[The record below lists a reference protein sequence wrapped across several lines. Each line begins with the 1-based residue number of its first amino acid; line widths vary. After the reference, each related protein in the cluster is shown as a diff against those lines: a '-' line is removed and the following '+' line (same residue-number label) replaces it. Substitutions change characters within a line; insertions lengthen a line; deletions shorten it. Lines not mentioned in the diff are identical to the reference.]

1 MGEPISA
8 RDIGGVISEIEREFP
23 GVRVTSADRT
33 AQQNAAAGGARD
45 SQHLHGRARDLDIS
59 AVPED
64 RRGALVE
71 RLKSLG
77 VTGMG
82 MYGPTSTSLH
92 IDMRPGAFTAFGP
105 DRTRNSISQTP
116 SYFQQVANTTNP
128 QGPRAT
134 PPPASTVPNVDN
146 LPLSPAARSV
156 LGMQMTNVGN
166 QARNATEIAGVQQ
179 RQQQRLA
186 EGERDASK
194 SYATEQRRLTQDLER
209 RQQPIPEFIATRETA
224 RDIGSLASLLM
235 VAGSMLGGKGKQ
247 GALMAVQ
254 SMTGMMAGYRQGR
267 MDLYQRERQNYET
280 GLRQVQAQNQQLQQA
295 FERSQRTAQ
304 TDLEAARAEFRV
316 AATALG
322 ANLPALMGQQMG
334 YAGIGQALNTT
345 ATLVGQVDQADRTA
359 RAAAENRRL
368 ANEETT
374 RRQNAERDRANIE
387 SFGPRSLETR
397 ELQSPEQR
405 ARTDRF
411 LSQSR
416 VGEAQA
422 ARYANAQTALETSER
437 TARAVSENSD
447 VIGAVGS
454 ALNRLRADPVASVRN
469 IVNNFTSGGSAGG
482 EQAFNADIDRAVRA
496 GYLSQDQ
503 ASRAKII
510 SKELFSLALADAQST
525 GRATVWLERALQDFY
540 SQSLRPETLLSII
553 HERAQSNVSS
563 LPEVLRPNT
572 RSDYN
577 QNFSLLSTVQDGRFD
592 PAAFQ
597 RRYPLLGGDNTT
609 TTTPSR
615 TVTPG
620 GARAPGRPNAT
631 PAPAQLEVG
640 TIQNADDGKRYRF
653 RGGDRYDRNNWEVVP

>member
-1 MGEPISA
+1 MGETISA

-33 AQQNAAAGGARD
+33 AQQNAAVGGAQD

-59 AVPED
+59 AIPEN

-82 MYGPTSTSLH
+82 MYGPTGTSLH
-92 IDMRPGAFTAFGP
+92 VDMREGPFRAWGP
-105 DRTRNSISQTP
+105 DRTRNTISQTP

-134 PPPASTVPNVDN
+134 PPPASNTPNIDMTG
-146 LPLSPAARSV
+146 LSPGMSRV
-156 LGMQMTNVGN
+156 LGMQMTNANN
-166 QARNATEIAGVQQ
+166 QARTATDIARITQNQQ
-179 RQQQRLA
+179 EQLA
-186 EGERDASK
+186 RGERDASK
-194 SYATEQRRLTQDLER
+194 AYAGQQRRLTQELER
-209 RQQPIPEFIATRETA
+209 RQQPIPEFVATRETA

-254 SMTGMMAGYRQGR
+254 AMTGMMAGYRQGR
-267 MDLYQRERQNYET
+267 QDLYQRERQNYET

-295 FERSQRTAQ
+295 FERSMRTAQ

-316 AATALG
+316 AATELG
-322 ANLPALMGQQMG
+322 ANLPVLMGQQV
-334 YAGIGQALNTT
+334 GQQGTAQIMNHMTT
-345 ATLVGQVDQADRTA
+345 VVGQVEQADRTA
-359 RAAAENRRL
+359 RAAAE
-368 ANEETT
+368 T
-374 RRQNAERDRANIE
+374 RRQANVDAIERQKNERDRANIE

-397 ELQSPEQR
+397 NLQTPEQR

-411 LSQSR
+411 LSQSHA
-416 VGEAQA
+416 GEAQA
-422 ARYANAQTALETSER
+422 RAYSNAQTTLETSER
-437 TARAVSENSD
+437 TARAVSENRD
-447 VIGAVGS
+447 VIGVVGS
-454 ALNRLRADPVASVRN
+454 ALNRLRGDQASSVGN
-469 IVNNFTSGGSAGG
+469 ILQNFFSGGAPAG
-482 EQAFNADIDRAVRA
+482 EARFNQDIDRAVQE

-510 SKELFSLALADAQST
+510 SKELFSLALADAQGT

-540 SQSLRPETLLSII
+540 SQSLRPETLLTII
-553 HERAQSNVSS
+553 HERAQSAASN

-572 RSDYN
+572 RTDYN
-577 QNFSLLSTVQDGRFD
+577 DNFSILSTLQNNRFD

-597 RRYPLLGGDNTT
+597 RRYPAPERTNTT
-609 TTTPSR
+609 TTSPGS

-620 GARAPGRPNAT
+620 AARAPG
-631 PAPAQLEVG
+631 APTQRWVPG
-640 TIQNADDGKRYRF
+640 
-653 RGGDRYDRNNWEVVP
+653 RGLVPIE

>member
-1 MGEPISA
+1 MAGSDDRYGRNAELLA
-8 RDIGGVISEIEREFP
+8 EREAILALP
-23 GVRVTSADRT
+23 PE
-33 AQQNAAAGGARD
+33 QQGPALIAM
-45 SQHLHGRARDLDIS
+45 SQ
-59 AVPED
+59 
-64 RRGALVE
+64 RRSGLP
-71 RLKSLG
+71 S
-77 VTGMG
+77 M
-82 MYGPTSTSLH
+82 
-92 IDMRPGAFTAFGP
+92 PGAFREPGP
-105 DRTRNSISQTP
+105 DTEGGAWTEGLAPASGRYVDTTRGLPTQNLANLNKVGG
-116 SYFQQVANTTNP
+116 VAEK
-128 QGPRAT
+128 QGEDA
-134 PPPASTVPNVDN
+134 PASTVPNVDN

-166 QARNATEIAGVQQ
+166 QTRTATDIAQVQQ
-179 RQQQRLA
+179 NQQRRLA
-186 EGERDASK
+186 EGERDASR
-194 SYATEQRRLTQDLER
+194 SYASEHRRLTQDLER

-224 RDIGSLASLLM
+224 RDIGTLASLLM
-235 VAGSMLGGKGKQ
+235 VAGATLGGKGKQ

-295 FERSQRTAQ
+295 FERAQRTAQ

-316 AATALG
+316 AAIELG
-322 ANLPALMGQQMG
+322 ANLPALMGQQ
-334 YAGIGQALNTT
+334 AGQAGTAQILNHT
-345 ATLVGQVDQADRTA
+345 ATIVGQIDQADRSA

-368 ANEETT
+368 ANEDAIK
-374 RRQNAERDRANIE
+374 RQTDERNRANIE

-397 ELQSPEQR
+397 NMQSDAQR
-405 ARTDRF
+405 ERTDRF

-422 ARYANAQTALETSER
+422 RAYANAQTALETSER

-447 VIGAVGS
+447 VIGAVGT
-454 ALNRLRADPVASVRN
+454 ALNRLRGDTIASVRN

-553 HERAQSNVSS
+553 HERAQSNVSN

-572 RSDYN
+572 RTDYN
-577 QNFSLLSTVQDGRFD
+577 QNFTILSTVQDGRFD

-597 RRYPLLGGDNTT
+597 RRYPLLGGADSAR
-609 TTTPSR
+609 TTPNR

-620 GARAPGRPNAT
+620 GARAPGRPGAT
-631 PAPAQLEVG
+631 PAPAEIEVG
-640 TIQNADDGKRYRF
+640 TIQTARDGKTYRF
-653 RGGDRYDRNNWEVVP
+653 RGGNVQDRNNWELVP

>member
-1 MGEPISA
+1 MVETISA

-33 AQQNAAAGGARD
+33 AQQNAAAGGAQD

-82 MYGPTSTSLH
+82 MYGPTDTSLH
-92 IDMRPGAFTAFGP
+92 VDMREGPFRAWGP

-134 PPPASTVPNVDN
+134 PPPASNTPNIDMTG
-146 LPLSPAARSV
+146 LSPGISRV
-156 LGMQMTNVGN
+156 LGLQMTNVGN
-166 QARNATEIAGVQQ
+166 QARTATDIARITQD
-179 RQQQRLA
+179 QQQSLA
-186 EGERDASK
+186 RGERDASRA
-194 SYATEQRRLTQDLER
+194 YAGEQRRLTQDLER
-209 RQQPIPEFIATRETA
+209 RQQPIPEFVATRETA
-224 RDIGSLASLLM
+224 KDIGSLASLLM
-235 VAGSMLGGKGKQ
+235 VAGAALGGKGKQ

-254 SMTGMMAGYRQGR
+254 AMTGMMAGYRQGR
-267 MDLYQRERQNYET
+267 QDLYQRERQNYET

-295 FERSQRTAQ
+295 FERSMRTAQ

-316 AATALG
+316 AATELG
-322 ANLPALMGQQMG
+322 ANLPVLMGQQ
-334 YAGIGQALNTT
+334 
-345 ATLVGQVDQADRTA
+345 VGQQGTAQIMNHITTVVGQLEQADRTA
-359 RAAAENRRL
+359 RAAAE
-368 ANEETT
+368 T
-374 RRQNAERDRANIE
+374 RRQANVDAIERQKNERDRANIE

-592 PAAFQ
+592 PVAFQ
-597 RRYPLLGGDNTT
+597 RRYPLLGGTNTT
-609 TTTPSR
+609 TTTGDAG
-615 TVTPG
+615 TPG
-620 GARAPGRPNAT
+620 RMQQRQREAAQSRAGDVP
-631 PAPAQLEVG
+631 EG
-640 TIQNADDGKRYRF
+640 TIAENPQTGQRVIR
-653 RGGDRYDRNNWEVVP
+653 RGGRWEPMQ

>member
-1 MGEPISA
+1 MGETISA

-92 IDMRPGAFTAFGP
+92 VDMREGPFTAFGP

-134 PPPASTVPNVDN
+134 PPPASTVPNVAN

-179 RQQQRLA
+179 SQQQRLA

-194 SYATEQRRLTQDLER
+194 SYAAEQRRLTQDLER

-359 RAAAENRRL
+359 RAAAEI
-368 ANEETT
+368 
-374 RRQNAERDRANIE
+374 RRQTRDDANTTAERNFVRQQGDEA
-387 SFGPRSLETR
+387 
-397 ELQSPEQR
+397 
-405 ARTDRF
+405 
-411 LSQSR
+411 
-416 VGEAQA
+416 GEI
-422 ARYANAQTALETSER
+422 Y
-437 TARAVSENSD
+437 
-447 VIGAVGS
+447 
-454 ALNRLRADPVASVRN
+454 RL
-469 IVNNFTSGGSAGG
+469 
-482 EQAFNADIDRAVRA
+482 
-496 GYLSQDQ
+496 
-503 ASRAKII
+503 
-510 SKELFSLALADAQST
+510 T
-525 GRATVWLERALQDFY
+525 GRAIPKESAQRLYGSARAMAEGAAIADQAN
-540 SQSLRPETLLSII
+540 R
-553 HERAQSNVSS
+553 
-563 LPEVLRPNT
+563 LPENMGRSGQLRAFIERYLTSSVDAVRNNRNPESADLT
-572 RSDYN
+572 DAERRLPEGE
-577 QNFSLLSTVQDGRFD
+577 QNALLFAKRY
-592 PAAFQ
+592 AAYLVNYE
-597 RRYPLLGGDNTT
+597 RNLA
-609 TTTPSR
+609 
-615 TVTPG
+615 G
-620 GARAPGRPNAT
+620 GARGFTVSFQNRFNSLMAQNQFSRQGFVDLMRQHVQELAQGSQLPGLPEFNFDRLAT
-631 PAPAQLEVG
+631 IGAQLHDQGSMAAE
-640 TIQNADDGKRYRF
+640 
-653 RGGDRYDRNNWEVVP
+653 RGSAARGFALLRGERRPGAAAPQAPDLSQFLGAPQ